1 MSKFR
6 HPEAFAA
13 SQAYQLLPFRFRRLP
28 WDPDRAFVSSM
39 AGDWLLMHMQDLQR
53 FAAHELPANSAL
65 FADLEARH
73 LAVAGTERSSLS
85 PLLSQI
91 RSRKSYILGGP
102 ALHIFVVSLRCHH
115 TCSYCQVSRQETTA
129 TAFDMA
135 SSHAEQAVERLFE
148 WPSRELTIEFQGGE
162 PLLNF
167 EQVIA
172 ITRRIV
178 ERNRSA
184 GRNLRFVL
192 ASTLHDLTE
201 AQLAFLAE
209 HRFKLSTSLDG
220 PESLHNANRPRPG
233 RDSYRSVSYTHL

>member
-28 WDPDRAFVSSM
+28 WDPNRAFVSSM
-39 AGDWLLMHMQDLQR
+39 AGDWLLMHMHDLQR
-53 FAAHELPANSAL
+53 FAAHELPTNSAL

-135 SSHAEQAVERLFE
+135 GSHAEQAVERLFE
-148 WPSRELTIEFQGGE
+148 WPSQELTG
-162 PLLNF
+162 PP
-167 EQVIA
+167 
-172 ITRRIV
+172 
-178 ERNRSA
+178 
-184 GRNLRFVL
+184 RFL
-192 ASTLHDLTE
+192 
-201 AQLAFLAE
+201 
-209 HRFKLSTSLDG
+209 
-220 PESLHNANRPRPG
+220 
-233 RDSYRSVSYTHL
+233 